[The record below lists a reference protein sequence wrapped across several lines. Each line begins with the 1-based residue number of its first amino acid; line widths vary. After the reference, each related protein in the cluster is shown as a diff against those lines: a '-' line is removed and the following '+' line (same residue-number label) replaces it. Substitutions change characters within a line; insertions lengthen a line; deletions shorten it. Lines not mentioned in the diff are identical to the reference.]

1 MGTGHTKE
9 GGGRGDE
16 GTLPSA
22 HRAHTFSGVWG
33 NSPLRKFFLNLDAQ
47 SCHLLQSGGNSEAS
61 KLNLICT
68 TLFTI
73 IFNKMTKP
81 ASLLTQSSF
90 VVMRFATKI
99 R

>member
-1 MGTGHTKE
+1 MKAPYRVPIGRAPLVGS
-9 GGGRGDE
+9 GGIP
-16 GTLPSA
+16 PSE
-22 HRAHTFSGVWG
+22 S
-33 NSPLRKFFLNLDAQ
+33 FLNLDSQ
-47 SCHLLQSGGNSEAS
+47 RCHLLQSGRNSEAS

-90 VVMRFATKI
+90 VVMRFAAKI